1 MKRIGYI
8 ALLLFCCSACKLS
21 TPVMKLLIKASYKNL
36 PVSTIVEDY
45 ANRIGVPY
53 VENGEPEQ
61 VLDVFY
67 ANPENRKDAVVI
79 DIHGGFY
86 IAGKREFN
94 RIFAE
99 VFLKEGFDV
108 VLVEYRLNDRVRDVS
123 DELRDC
129 AVALD
134 YLSVHAE
141 ELGLNKDRMFLTGDS
156 AGGHLALYMAEGA
169 GNPSMPVRPE
179 VFKPLGVLINCPAYD
194 FGQYGEADG
203 YTEDFKAWFVGPRY
217 KDKEYL
223 ASLSPRTF
231 VGSYAGPLF
240 LSTCTNDFI
249 RTESLKLK
257 ADCDAL
263 GREIVFVDIASED
276 KKVGHVHNV
285 TDPNLPESR
294 EVNAAMIAFMDD
306 TICSSPLSAGL
317 P

>member
-1 MKRIGYI
+1 MRRLGFI
-8 ALLLFCCSACKLS
+8 AVLSVLLCCSACKLS
-21 TPVMKLLIKASYKNL
+21 TPIMKLLIKANYKNL
-36 PVSTIVEDY
+36 PVSTVLEDY

-61 VLDVFY
+61 VVDILF
-67 ANPENRKDAVVI
+67 AGPENRKDAVVI

-108 VLVEYRLNDRVRDVS
+108 VLVEYRLNDRERDVS

-129 AVALD
+129 AAALD
-134 YLSVHAE
+134 FLSVHAG

-156 AGGHLALYMAEGA
+156 AGGHLALYMAEGSE
-169 GNPSMPVRPE
+169 NSSMPVRPE
-179 VFKPLGVLINCPAYD
+179 AFKPMGVLVNCPAYD
-194 FGQYGEADG
+194 FGQYGESDG
-203 YTEDFKAWFVGPRY
+203 YTEDFKGWFLGPRY

-223 ASLSPRTF
+223 QSLSPRTF
-231 VGSYAGPLF
+231 IGSYTGHLF

-249 RTESLKLK
+249 RSESLKLK

-263 GREIVFVDIASED
+263 SREIVFVDIASD
-276 KKVGHVHNV
+276 DRKVGHVHNV
-285 TDPNLPESR
+285 SHPDLPESR
-294 EVNAAMIAFMDD
+294 EVNAAMIAFMNN
-306 TICSSPLSAGL
+306 CLQ
-317 P
+317 